1 MVESSSLPKGTRRYP
16 HEFARDFIAAAIRA
30 TGVPEVHAQLVAEVL
45 ISADLRGVRSHGL
58 GRLSILVDTLER
70 GGLNKNS
77 SYEFRAGSNTT
88 GILDADNGLGPVA
101 SDKAMAHAIS
111 MAEVQGTGFIAVRN
125 SSHMGYPGYWAK
137 KAVDRG
143 FIGICMTNGG
153 QFVTPTFGIEPA
165 LGTNPFSVGIPGGD
179 GGKIF
184 HLDIATSTVARGK
197 IETFLR
203 EDKPIPQGWVPDSY
217 GPLKLDERGILPFDV
232 PLLPLGGEG
241 VETGGH
247 KGFALSLM
255 VELLCSILSGSGV
268 DEELGKKTEDEGK
281 PTFPSAG
288 HFMGAIKIGGF
299 RDPALV
305 YAQMAGILSRIE
317 NVKKV
322 PGQDRVYIPGELETM
337 AEEENRRLGIPMT
350 PAVLEQVQ
358 KLNERLG
365 LGFEL

>member
-1 MVESSSLPKGTRRYP
+1 MVESSSLPEGTRRYP

-30 TGVPEVHAQLVAEVL
+30 TGVSEDHAQLVAEVR
-45 ISADLRGVRSHGL
+45 ISADFRGVRSHGL
-58 GRLSILVDTLER
+58 GRLPILVDTLEH

-77 SYEFRAGSNTT
+77 SYEFHAGSNTT
-88 GILDADNGLGPVA
+88 GVLDADSGLGPVA
-101 SDKAMAHAIS
+101 SSKAMDHALS
-111 MAEVQGTGFIAVRN
+111 MAEAQGTGFVAVRN
-125 SSHMGYPGYWAK
+125 SSHLGYPGYWAK
-137 KAVDRG
+137 KASDKG

-165 LGTNPFSVGIPGGD
+165 LGTNPFSVAIPGGD

-203 EDKPIPQGWVPDSY
+203 EDKPIPPGWVPESY

-241 VETGGH
+241 VATGGH

-255 VELLCSILSGSGV
+255 VELLCSILSGF
-268 DEELGKKTEDEGK
+268 DDIPEEKSDNDGT
-281 PTFPSAG
+281 PTFPAAG

-305 YAQMAGILSRIE
+305 YAQMAGILSRME
-317 NVKKV
+317 NVKTV

-337 AEEENRRLGIPMT
+337 AEEESRRVGIPVT
-350 PAVLEQVQ
+350 PAVLEQMQ
-358 KLNERLG
+358 KLNVRLG
-365 LGFEL
+365 LSFDL